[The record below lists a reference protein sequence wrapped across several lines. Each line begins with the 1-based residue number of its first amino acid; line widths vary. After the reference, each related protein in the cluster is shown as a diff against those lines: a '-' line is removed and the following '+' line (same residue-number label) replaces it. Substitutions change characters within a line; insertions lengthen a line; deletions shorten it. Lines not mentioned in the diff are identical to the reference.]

1 MKFVIG
7 FFLAFSFFV
16 LAFSMGACDSGIG
29 CAVDTDCPGSELCRD
44 GECVLVTPLDGG
56 EDAGVED
63 AGGED
68 AGEEDAGNEDAG
80 EEDAGEDAGGEDAGL
95 EDAGIEDAG
104 GEDAG
109 IEDAGGED
117 AGIEDAGGG
126 DEGLD
131 PVNCS
136 GITANP
142 NYELCESSA
151 DHCAGVYTNGAG
163 CYSFC
168 AAAGL
173 ICTARFG
180 GETGCDK
187 EPENPWDCFEDNGHM
202 SDWCECGR
210 GGTVN
215 PNCDPDPNN
224 PPQARTLYYKD
235 SGVTFDPRSSWVLL
249 CRDYAYTA
257 QYAEHEECGDDLYQ
271 AGSGRGTAAFVFN
284 VPRGQYDVYIEGRHT
299 ANRNPSG
306 AKVIVSSAGQSYVA
320 YIMQRDDQNI
330 VSDLHGRYCLDG
342 AVTVIMDSSV
352 SSASDSVR
360 RVILTPVP

>member
-7 FFLAFSFFV
+7 FFLAFSFFA
-16 LAFSMGACDSGIG
+16 LAFFMGACDSGIG
-29 CAVDTDCPGSELCRD
+29 CAVDTDCPGSERCQD
-44 GECVLVTPLDGG
+44 GQCVSDTPADGG
-56 EDAGVED
+56 EDAGT
-63 AGGED
+63 ED

-80 EEDAGEDAGGEDAGL
+80 EEDADEDAGIEDAGT

-117 AGIEDAGGG
+117 AGIEDAGG
-126 DEGLD
+126 DDDLE
-131 PVNCS
+131 PVDCS
-136 GITANP
+136 GIVANVS
-142 NYELCESSA
+142 YELCESSA
-151 DHCAGVYTNGAG
+151 DHCAGVFTHGEG
-163 CYSFC
+163 CLSYC

-180 GETGCDK
+180 GDEGCSK
-187 EPENPWDCFEDNGHM
+187 EPENPWDCNVDNGHM

-235 SGVTFDPRSSWVLL
+235 NGVTFDPRSSWVLL

-271 AGSGRGTAAFVFN
+271 AGSGRGTATFVFN

-320 YIMQRDDQNI
+320 YIMQRDDSGL
-330 VSDLHGRYCLDG
+330 VLSDLHGRYCLDG
-342 AVTVIMDSSV
+342 AVTVVMDSSV